1 MRGGSVKKF
10 ISLLC
15 ILPAILIM
23 CGQLLYIKV
32 EARPGHKTT
41 LIIGDSIPY
50 GMALGKKFG
59 TGVDKADEVYWLTE
73 GGVNINFLSKDF
85 KIHMGKVMPKKIVN
99 TFTMSRNFDLIEE
112 VRKKKIEDIVIMLG
126 TNWPGEKSAKLTVST
141 LKKLAK
147 KSGCRIY
154 YANVL
159 PYVHKGRYKDRSSVM
174 AYHNKL
180 TREGFKGTDIIYIDA
195 CKLAKS
201 VKNYRNCTSDG
212 IHYSKKVYNVIFNK
226 ILSLIEKEK
235 KAVKFSKKKKI
246 SKKLK
251 IKQDEETKH

>member
-32 EARPGHKTT
+32 EARPSHKTT

-59 TGVDKADEVYWLTE
+59 TGVDKADKVYWLTE

-147 KSGCRIY
+147 KSGCR
-154 YANVL
+154 
-159 PYVHKGRYKDRSSVM
+159 RS
-174 AYHNKL
+174 
-180 TREGFKGTDIIYIDA
+180 
-195 CKLAKS
+195 
-201 VKNYRNCTSDG
+201 
-212 IHYSKKVYNVIFNK
+212 
-226 ILSLIEKEK
+226 
-235 KAVKFSKKKKI
+235 
-246 SKKLK
+246 
-251 IKQDEETKH
+251 